1 MRYLGCRLCGFILI
15 ACLLHQAH
23 ATDDHPG
30 DYVPAPPGTSIL
42 VSYSFYGI
50 ENGANIGGTN
60 LSGDNTGLQ
69 FATEVLRFV
78 HYMKILDHTV
88 DANLLVPFG
97 GYWNGRVAG
106 VGLNNTFGAYD
117 PFIASTVWLI
127 EEEPPSRRNFAVTEE
142 EPSKR
147 YLAVTPLLYFP
158 VGSYSPGEPLNTGEN
173 RWKGT
178 LEFGWVEPLF
188 PNQLTLELNANVT
201 WFGNNNRAGLGNQTL
216 TQQPSAQFQPWL
228 RYNFTPL
235 QSISV
240 GSFGQFGGLQ
250 RLDGFSNGFHTNE
263 QALRLN
269 YQQWLSKNL
278 QLSTTVAH
286 DVAVT
291 GGFRQIFVLDVRFAL
306 LF

>member
-1 MRYLGCRLCGFILI
+1 LI
-15 ACLLHQAH
+15 FAACVLRQAY

-30 DYVPAPPGTSIL
+30 DYVPAPPGTSVL

-50 ENGANIGGTN
+50 ESGANIGGTN
-60 LSGDNTGLQ
+60 LSGDNTGLEY
-69 FATEVLRFV
+69 ATEVLRFV
-78 HYMKILDHTV
+78 HYMKPLDHTV
-88 DANLLVPFG
+88 DINLFIPFG
-97 GYWNGRVAG
+97 GYWNGQIAG
-106 VGLNNTFGAYD
+106 VKLNNTFGAYD
-117 PFIASTVWLI
+117 PFLASTIWLI
-127 EEEPPSRRNFAVTEE
+127 EQPTSPTSG
-142 EPSKR
+142 R
-147 YLAVTPLLYFP
+147 YFAVTPLLYFP
-158 VGSYSPGEPLNTGEN
+158 VGSYSPGEPLSTGEN

-228 RYNFTPL
+228 KYNFTPL
-235 QSISV
+235 QSVSI

-250 RLDGFSNGFHTNE
+250 RLDGFSNGFRTNE
-263 QALRLN
+263 QAIRLN
-269 YQQWLSKNL
+269 YQQWLTNNL

-291 GGFRQIFVLDVRFAL
+291 GGFKQVFVLDVRFAL
-306 LF
+306 VF

>member
-1 MRYLGCRLCGFILI
+1 MRRVGCALCGFILI
-15 ACLLHQAH
+15 ACLLHLAH

-30 DYVPAPPGTSIL
+30 DYLPAQPGTSVL
-42 VSYSFYGI
+42 VPYSFYGI
-50 ENGANIGGTN
+50 DSGANIGGTN
-60 LSGDNTGLQ
+60 LSGENTGLQ
-69 FATEVLRFV
+69 FAFEVVRLV
-78 HYMKILDHTV
+78 HYMKCLDHTI

-97 GYWNGRVAG
+97 GYWNGRIAG
-106 VGLNNTFGAYD
+106 SKLNNTFGAYD
-117 PFIASTVWLI
+117 PFIASTIWLI
-127 EEEPPSRRNFAVTEE
+127 EDPSG
-142 EPSKR
+142 R
-147 YLAVTPLLYFP
+147 YFAVTPLLYFP
-158 VGSYSPGEPLNTGEN
+158 LGSYSPGEPLNTGEN

-235 QSISV
+235 QSVSI

-250 RLDGFSNGFHTNE
+250 RLDGFPNGFRTNE
-263 QALRLN
+263 QAIRLN
-269 YQQWLSKNL
+269 YQQWLTNNL

-291 GGFRQIFVLDVRFAL
+291 GGFKQVFVLDVRFAL
-306 LF
+306 VF